1 MNKIKIALLVCA
13 AAAPLPALAQAAP
26 PVTPLGFFE
35 LDAEIDGVLAGVA
48 GADFTSVNS
57 VAFSPAVLD
66 DPLTVANE
74 AKPVALDGGVVG
86 SGRDATSG
94 ALVMAKASG
103 SGTTTISAAVLD
115 DPDTLVDEGKPAVAS
130 RAVTETNAALNSGGV
145 AFSKYTGVA
154 TCSLDQA
161 EEACTSAD
169 YDVTAFVGS
178 TEVTAD
184 GVAITNGTKTVSL
197 TSNGLDN
204 GGNILAGVADGVA
217 DTDAVNRRQLNSVS
231 NGLAAETASR
241 TAEDALL
248 RSDFTAA
255 DTLLRTDFTAA
266 DTLLRTDFTAA
277 DTRLR
282 TDLTT
287 ETNSRIAADTALRND
302 LTAETSS
309 RIAADNVLR
318 DQIASSTATAIAL
331 GGAVILPD
339 VNFSLSG
346 NVGFYEGATALALNA
361 AARVAPNTYVTGAI
375 GGGLNKNGAV
385 GGRVG
390 FALGF

>member
-26 PVTPLGFFE
+26 TPPPLGFFE
-35 LDAEIDGVLAGVA
+35 LAEADEVLAGVA
-48 GADFTSVNS
+48 AANFTGNGSIVFAPAVAENPATTTIEAKPAALGANVVGIGFDPATLTLVAAKASSNGSTTFTV
-57 VAFSPAVLD
+57 AVLD
-66 DPLTVANE
+66 DP
-74 AKPVALDGGVVG
+74 
-86 SGRDATSG
+86 AT
-94 ALVMAKASG
+94 AADETKA
-103 SGTTTISAAVLD
+103 
-115 DPDTLVDEGKPAVAS
+115 AVAS
-130 RAVTETNAALNSGGV
+130 TAVTETNAALNSGG
-145 AFSKYTGVA
+145 ATFSKYTGTT
-154 TCSLDQA
+154 TCDLNAD
-161 EEACTSAD
+161 EDACVLGTET
-169 YDVTAFVGS
+169 YDATAFVSS
-178 TEVTAD
+178 TAVTAD
-184 GVAITNGTKTVSL
+184 GVAITNGTKTVNL

-204 GGNILAGVADGVA
+204 GGNVLAGVADGVA
-217 DTDAVNRRQLNSVS
+217 DTNAVNVRQLNTVS

-255 DTLLRTDFTAA
+255 DTLLRTD
-266 DTLLRTDFTAA
+266 
-277 DTRLR
+277 
-282 TDLTT
+282 LTT
-287 ETNSRIAADTALRND
+287 ETNNRIAADTALRND